1 MRWTL
6 CAAALA
12 LAVSGAIHAAASDDA
27 QEATSQPKR
36 LDAPESAPG
45 ESTGTGPIVPPI
57 VPAANEALRL
67 DDEPRHAGNERS
79 MEHRGRYEPDDD

>member
-1 MRWTL
+1 MRWMP

-12 LAVSGAIHAAASDDA
+12 LAVSGAIHAVASDDA
-27 QEATSQPKR
+27 QETTGQPNR
-36 LDAPESAPG
+36 LDAPEVAPG
-45 ESTGTGPIVPPI
+45 ESTGSEPIVPPI
-57 VPAANEALRL
+57 VPALNEAPRL